1 MKEGIHPE
9 YFETEITCACGNKVS
24 IGSTVK
30 DLHLEICSAC
40 HPFFTGKQ
48 KLLDTAG
55 SIEKFNRK
63 YSKKSTPSDHETVAT
78 NSPIPHNQILAAV
91 IAA

>member
-55 SIEKFNRK
+55 RIEKFNRK
-63 YSKKSTPSDHETVAT
+63 YSKKSTTSDQETVAP
-78 NSPIPHNQILAAV
+78 N
-91 IAA
+91 